1 MKAQKARI
9 FEVKRFA
16 VHDGDGIRTTVFFKG
31 CPLKCVW
38 CHNPEGLSGRAE
50 LGFFAHKCVSCGAC
64 AQVCPHGAHR
74 MEEGRH
80 VFLREACL
88 SCGKCAEECPAEA
101 LTLYGRDMTVEE
113 LLPLLLEDRDFYEN
127 SGGGVTLSGGECLL
141 WAPFCEELLAR
152 LKKEGIHTAVDT
164 SGCVPREAIARV
176 APYTDVFLFDV
187 KAMSEDVHLALT
199 GKGNGETLENLRYLD
214 AIGARVEV
222 RIPFVPA
229 LNGGEMDEIA
239 RFLGSLSCVSGV
251 RVLPYHAHAASKY
264 EALGREYTV
273 TALPP
278 TEEELER
285 AKRKMRSLR
294 DG

>member
-1 MKAQKARI
+1 MEGRI

-64 AQVCPHGAHR
+64 AQACPHGAHR

-80 VFLREACL
+80 VFLREACA

-101 LTLYGRDMTVEE
+101 LTLYGRDVTVEE

-152 LKKEGIHTAVDT
+152 LKKEGISTAVDT

-199 GKGNGETLENLRYLD
+199 GKGNGEILENLRYLD

-229 LNGGEMDEIA
+229 LNGGEIGEIA
-239 RFLGSLSCVSGV
+239 RFLGTLSCVSGV

-264 EALGREYTV
+264 GALGMEYAV
-273 TALPP
+273 AALPP
-278 TEEELER
+278 TEAEMAQARETVAR
-285 AKRKMRSLR
+285 YAPLR
-294 DG
+294 D